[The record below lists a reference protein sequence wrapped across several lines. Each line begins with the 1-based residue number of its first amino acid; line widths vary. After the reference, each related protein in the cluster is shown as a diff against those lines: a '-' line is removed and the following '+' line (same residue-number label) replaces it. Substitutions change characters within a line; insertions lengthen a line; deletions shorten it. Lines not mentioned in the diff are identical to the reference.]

1 MSNPI
6 LITLSILGVAVVLF
20 ITEWISADLVALLTL
35 SALALSGIL
44 SPEEALSGFSNPAVV
59 TVWAVFILS
68 AGLSRTGVA
77 SWLGR
82 QLLRLGGSR
91 EGWLRLVIMVTAVF
105 LSALMN
111 NIGVTAL
118 LMPVVLDISRR
129 IKLPPS
135 RLLMPLA
142 FSALL
147 GGTITLIG
155 TPPNILVSN
164 ILAEYGHKAFRMFDF
179 SPVGILLSLAGIL
192 FLSTF
197 GHLLLP
203 RRDMAKDFRDPDQEM
218 AETFAIEERMFEIRI
233 PEGSALD
240 NCSLER
246 SRLGALLG
254 LNVIGI
260 TREGQTDLAPTPQTL
275 LYAGDKLLVTGRLD
289 KLEQWG
295 KKPQFEITARHLS
308 LSQLTSDQVSLI
320 ELSLPPE
327 SPLVG
332 ETLEQI
338 TFRQRFG
345 GIVLAIQ
352 REEGPARHRLETI
365 PLQAN
370 DRLLV
375 QATTDQVTKMRLASE
390 FEVSPPSGDDYKL
403 NEMLLLLRIPED
415 SNLCNRTIADSHLG
429 DAYRLSVLSIRSD
442 DWVKLMPESDTII
455 MAGDQLL
462 VKGSER
468 GIKIMQA
475 LHDLEINFNV
485 HPSFTDME
493 TEHIGL
499 LEVVLSPQS
508 SLPGKTLRQSQFRE
522 RFGLSVLA
530 IWRAGNAR
538 RSGLRDLPLRFGD
551 ALLVFGPREKLQLV
565 ADDSNFLPLTEKI
578 QTPPRLEKAPLSAL
592 IMLGVVTAAAMGGLD
607 ISIAAVVGAT
617 LMVVSGCLSIGEA
630 YQSISWNAI
639 FLIAGMLP
647 LGIAMQT
654 SGTAEYLAGN
664 IVSLLT
670 PYGVQVLIGG
680 VFTLTVLATQVM
692 PGSVVAL
699 LLLPITLATAQS
711 LGYSPYAFA
720 MVIALGTSANFLSPV
735 SHPSNILIMGPGGY
749 RFNDYLKVGLPLML
763 IALLMVLFVLPVF
776 WPLIL

>member
-1 MSNPI
+1 
-6 LITLSILGVAVVLF
+6 
-20 ITEWISADLVALLTL
+20 
-35 SALALSGIL
+35 
-44 SPEEALSGFSNPAVV
+44 
-59 TVWAVFILS
+59 
-68 AGLSRTGVA
+68 
-77 SWLGR
+77 
-82 QLLRLGGSR
+82 
-91 EGWLRLVIMVTAVF
+91 
-105 LSALMN
+105 
-111 NIGVTAL
+111 
-118 LMPVVLDISRR
+118 
-129 IKLPPS
+129 
-135 RLLMPLA
+135 
-142 FSALL
+142 
-147 GGTITLIG
+147 
-155 TPPNILVSN
+155 
-164 ILAEYGHKAFRMFDF
+164 
-179 SPVGILLSLAGIL
+179 
-192 FLSTF
+192 
-197 GHLLLP
+197 
-203 RRDMAKDFRDPDQEM
+203 
-218 AETFAIEERMFEIRI
+218 
-233 PEGSALD
+233 
-240 NCSLER
+240 
-246 SRLGALLG
+246 
-254 LNVIGI
+254 
-260 TREGQTDLAPTPQTL
+260 
-275 LYAGDKLLVTGRLD
+275 
-289 KLEQWG
+289 
-295 KKPQFEITARHLS
+295 
-308 LSQLTSDQVSLI
+308 
-320 ELSLPPE
+320 
-327 SPLVG
+327 
-332 ETLEQI
+332 
-338 TFRQRFG
+338 
-345 GIVLAIQ
+345 
-352 REEGPARHRLETI
+352 
-365 PLQAN
+365 
-370 DRLLV
+370 
-375 QATTDQVTKMRLASE
+375 
-390 FEVSPPSGDDYKL
+390 
-403 NEMLLLLRIPED
+403 
-415 SNLCNRTIADSHLG
+415 
-429 DAYRLSVLSIRSD
+429 
-442 DWVKLMPESDTII
+442 MPESDTII

-654 SGTAEYLAGN
+654 SGTAEFLAGN

-680 VFTLTVLATQVM
+680 VFLLTVLATQVM

-749 RFNDYLKVGLPLML
+749 RFNDYLKVGIPLML